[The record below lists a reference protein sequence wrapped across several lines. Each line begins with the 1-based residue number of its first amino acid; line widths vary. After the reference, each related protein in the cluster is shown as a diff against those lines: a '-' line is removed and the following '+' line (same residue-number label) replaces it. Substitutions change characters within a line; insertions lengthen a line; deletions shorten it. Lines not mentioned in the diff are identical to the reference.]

1 MGRGENE
8 MKKYKKPR
16 RRTSASRKRQVLSQM
31 AAANQHEQ
39 RAVTMSSV
47 EKRLRA
53 QIQNRL
59 PNETAEEIERR
70 VAISM
75 KGGAKPTTA
84 KVPKPEIV
92 SGGSRAARKAERRRQ
107 FNAIRQRRR

>member
-1 MGRGENE
+1 

-70 VAISM
+70 VATSM
-75 KGGAKPTTA
+75 RGGAKPTTA
-84 KVPKPEIV
+84 KVPKPEIA

-107 FNAIRQRRR
+107 FNAIRQRRK